1 MKELVGQGKPFYSAV
16 DKAAGLLKRKVGTG
30 AEFMQELKGLGGIKQ
45 SEIEDR
51 GLGEIMGAPKMTHEQ
66 FMAALAAK
74 PAPAIRE
81 KILDVG
87 NTDDPRWLTQEERNN
102 PPENLTHHEN
112 YTLPGGKNYREMLI
126 KAPAIDGEHNN
137 LRNILEAKYGP
148 AGANSDFA
156 TNADKKLWKDSLN
169 KTQSR
174 EQFQGVGA
182 HFGGE
187 KDILASMRL
196 KDRTGPNGEKLLHL
210 EELQSDW
217 HQQGRDKGY
226 KKTPEELQAERQL
239 KQKAHDEYVKNESN
253 TLNEE
258 YKTLKEKMR
267 NTPNVGTATPDQ
279 LHQLGLKLL
288 AKTHIANFESPQ
300 DVEDLRAIQ
309 KQYDQLKE
317 ANDLRQRETNI
328 LRQLN
333 ILSES
338 SPSEPENRGVPN
350 APFKKNWEEMALKR
364 LIHHAAEKG
373 YHGIVVT
380 PGAEQADRYSLAKH
394 IDDLHYSGTN
404 LVAYDGEGNEVI
416 KQTGVTPQDLPS
428 FVGKELAEK
437 LMAQKPQ
444 GTLGDTV
451 RSLRGVDME
460 VGGEGMKG
468 FYDKKV
474 PNILNTIG
482 KKHGVKT
489 QLHAIPLPKK
499 GRERTDE
506 EFVQALRN
514 DNLVNANYF
523 NLPDEVKDKY
533 SYHPEH
539 VGLHHFP
546 ITEEM
551 RKDVLTNGLPLHREG
566 GIIHKAVGGTVQPS
580 MNQMRAELMGK
591 KPTSLSDLSTIGAN
605 EAPNMNVKVYVPPS
619 GGQLPVGGV
628 SMGAQPLPIG
638 GIDMSQGQQGN
649 QLMPASL
656 VQPPQPPQGGQ
667 PPQAGGMPS
676 PLSAGASS
684 PAQQPPSNILQMTP
698 QGQAL
703 NAMSPPKMAEGGG
716 IPMTYK
722 VGGSDNMPEAQ
733 PSWYQDDGES
743 TFNIDNLQQLAKGG
757 DVDSMKKEIAKKKS
771 LPKRVLIKAEG
782 RGGVKGIVVPRHLIE
797 GNPNASA
804 EGLKNMMK
812 ARAKVYG
819 AEHRDPLDMRS
830 ISDIH
835 KQALSEHFAKPIDD
849 QRAAEQ
855 EALNRLREAKFIK
868 DNRDTLDESEKLDT
882 VNHEYDAQGRSHV
895 GYASK
900 GIAGRALFPKGHGK
914 DMDYEV
920 INTCPGQTTGCG
932 GGVDAQGIVDTKRGS
947 CFAPNAESQYA
958 AAVSRRAGH
967 AIAKHDPAMTK
978 DWIIAHTGSMRNA
991 AEKADTQNKRM
1002 LFRPNVVDETDTTSR
1017 HVIRHLNSQRKAE
1030 GRPDIIS
1037 NQYGKTNELHDPE
1050 NGYYVTHSNIGPKV
1064 KHGQEIAENIG
1075 RDKARVRN
1083 TIMAA
1088 DNKGDFVNEQGN
1100 KTPPKGS
1107 YFVTD
1112 VKRGSPMSKKMEGA
1126 IKHAKYWSTGRSDSE
1141 LTEQEKA
1148 EGPEGHFGGNGKP
1161 TTEDKSHYGHTTH
1174 KGLRYDYQRQHILHP
1189 RLVQVGHND
1198 DGTAHM
1204 IPTDSRFKDE
1214 DFLPKNRFKTKNGKV
1229 AGHILMT
1236 TPTESTDLASHQTTF
1251 THNVNASHIDHAL
1264 KNKGEYEVDRP
1275 EDQEK
1280 AKGKE
1285 YVAPKPINIPKT
1297 WKLANGGSINLGR
1310 HPGYGDDNFHAF
1322 PEQNVIAQRHLA
1334 MRDGEQ
1340 EEQNA
1345 NQMTYHSKHKKPVSI
1360 NKKLDTMRLELTM
1373 KKAK

>member
-1 MKELVGQGKPFYSAV
+1 
-16 DKAAGLLKRKVGTG
+16 
-30 AEFMQELKGLGGIKQ
+30 
-45 SEIEDR
+45 
-51 GLGEIMGAPKMTHEQ
+51 
-66 FMAALAAK
+66 
-74 PAPAIRE
+74 
-81 KILDVG
+81 
-87 NTDDPRWLTQEERNN
+87 
-102 PPENLTHHEN
+102 
-112 YTLPGGKNYREMLI
+112 
-126 KAPAIDGEHNN
+126 
-137 LRNILEAKYGP
+137 
-148 AGANSDFA
+148 
-156 TNADKKLWKDSLN
+156 
-169 KTQSR
+169 
-174 EQFQGVGA
+174 
-182 HFGGE
+182 
-187 KDILASMRL
+187 
-196 KDRTGPNGEKLLHL
+196 
-210 EELQSDW
+210 
-217 HQQGRDKGY
+217 
-226 KKTPEELQAERQL
+226 
-239 KQKAHDEYVKNESN
+239 
-253 TLNEE
+253 
-258 YKTLKEKMR
+258 MR
-267 NTPNVGTATPDQ
+267 NSPNIGTATPDQ

-288 AKTHIANFESPQ
+288 AKSHIANFESPQ
-300 DVEDLRAIQ
+300 DVQDIRAMQ

-317 ANDLRQRETNI
+317 ANDLKQRETNI

-338 SPSEPENRGVPN
+338 KPSEPENRGVPN

-380 PGAEQADRYSLAKH
+380 PGAEQADRYNLANHVDTVIYEKNSDGSITYTPEKQGSNLRNVTVKPEELSLH
-394 IDDLHYSGTN
+394 L
-404 LVAYDGEGNEVI
+404 
-416 KQTGVTPQDLPS
+416 
-428 FVGKELAEK
+428 GKDVAEK
-437 LMAQKPQ
+437 ILKSQTDNGALSNLDLK
-444 GTLGDTV
+444 
-451 RSLRGVDME
+451 

-474 PNILNTIG
+474 PNILNGIG
-482 KKHGVKT
+482 KKYGVKT
-489 QLHAIPLPKK
+489 ELGGHSIPK
-499 GRERTDE
+499 GVSDFNPNTGTTNPDQP
-506 EFVQALRN
+506 QAQ
-514 DNLVNANYF
+514 
-523 NLPDEVKDKY
+523 
-533 SYHPEH
+533 
-539 VGLHHFP
+539 LHHFP

-551 RKDVLTNGLPLHREG
+551 RKDVLTNGLPLHKEG

-580 MNQMRAELMGK
+580 MNQMRAELIGK

-605 EAPNMNVKVYVPPS
+605 EAPNMNVKAYIPPS

-628 SMGAQPLPIG
+628 SLGNQPLPIG

-656 VQPPQPPQGGQ
+656 IQPPQPPQGAPQGQ

-703 NAMSPPKMAEGGG
+703 NAMSPPKMADGGS

-733 PSWYQDDGES
+733 PSWYQDDGEG
-743 TFNIDNLQQLAKGG
+743 TFNIDNIQQLAKGG
-757 DVDSMKKEIAKKKS
+757 DVESMKKEIANKKS
-771 LPKRVLIKAEG
+771 LPKRVLVKAEG

-849 QRAAEQ
+849 QRASEQ
-855 EALNRLREAKFIK
+855 EALDRLRKAKFIK

-967 AIAKHDPAMTK
+967 AIAKHDSAMTK
-978 DWIIAHTGSMRNA
+978 DWIIAHTGSMRSA

-1017 HVIRHLNSQRKAE
+1017 HVIRHLNSQRAKE

-1148 EGPEGHFGGNGKP
+1148 EGTEGHFGGNGKP

-1251 THNVNASHIDHAL
+1251 THNVNANHIDHAL

-1297 WKLANGGSINLGR
+1297 WKLAEGGSINLGR

-1360 NKKLDTMRLELTM
+1360 NKKLDTMLLELTM

>member
-51 GLGEIMGAPKMTHEQ
+51 GLGDIMVAPKMTHEQ

-81 KILDVG
+81 KVLGGTRSIG
-87 NTDDPRWLTQEERNN
+87 NVATGVAPY
-102 PPENLTHHEN
+102 HEQH
-112 YTLPGGKNYREMLI
+112 TLPGGENYREMLI
-126 KAPAIDGEHNN
+126 KS
-137 LRNILEAKYGP
+137 P
-148 AGANSDFA
+148 AGVDNQEKISELDSKIRRIPMFDSTPEQQEEIIRSYEKLKALKEEEQ
-156 TNADKKLWKDSLN
+156 NAPKA
-169 KTQSR
+169 
-174 EQFQGVGA
+174 FGGVYH

-187 KDILASMRL
+187 PAILASMRL

-217 HQQGRDKGY
+217 HQQGREHGY
-226 KKTPEELQAERQL
+226 
-239 KQKAHDEYVKNESN
+239 
-253 TLNEE
+253 
-258 YKTLKEKMR
+258 
-267 NTPNVGTATPDQ
+267 
-279 LHQLGLKLL
+279 
-288 AKTHIANFESPQ
+288 Q
-300 DVEDLRAIQ
+300 DPPKPVART
-309 KQYDQLKE
+309 E
-317 ANDLRQRETNI
+317 ANPFAFDTIYDKQ
-328 LRQLN
+328 
-333 ILSES
+333 
-338 SPSEPENRGVPN
+338 VPN

-380 PGAEQADRYSLAKH
+380 PGAEQADRYNLANH
-394 IDDLHYSGTN
+394 IDSLHFSRNSDGTVDIN
-404 LVAYDGEGNEVI
+404 AVKDRNTVVD
-416 KQTGVTPQDLPS
+416 KTMQTPEQIES
-428 FVGKELAEK
+428 MVGKDL
-437 LMAQKPQ
+437 AQKIFNTKTSF
-444 GTLGDTV
+444 G
-451 RSLRGVDME
+451 SLEGLDLQ

-474 PNILNTIG
+474 PNILNAIG
-482 KKHGVKT
+482 KKYGVKT
-489 QLHAIPLPKK
+489 ELNGHKLAGDPSQRGDASERLGLAGESLADMNPEQVQAFNQKLDDSNAKQLH
-499 GRERTDE
+499 
-506 EFVQALRN
+506 
-514 DNLVNANYF
+514 Y
-523 NLPDEVKDKY
+523 
-533 SYHPEH
+533 
-539 VGLHHFP
+539 FP
-546 ITEEM
+546 INEQM
-551 RKDVLTNGLPLHREG
+551 RKDVLTNGLPLHKEG

-580 MNQMRAELMGK
+580 MNQMRAELIGK

-605 EAPNMNVKVYVPPS
+605 EAPNMNVKAYIPPS

-628 SMGAQPLPIG
+628 SLGDQPLPIG

-656 VQPPQPPQGGQ
+656 IQPPQPPQGAPQGQ

-703 NAMSPPKMAEGGG
+703 NAMSPPKMADGGS

-733 PSWYQDDGES
+733 PSWYQDDGEG
-743 TFNIDNLQQLAKGG
+743 TFNIDNIQQLAKGG
-757 DVDSMKKEIAKKKS
+757 DVESMKKELAEKKD
-771 LPKRVLIKAEG
+771 LPKRVLVKAEG
-782 RGGVKGIVVPRHLIE
+782 SGGVKGIVVPRHLIE
-797 GNPNASA
+797 GNPKASA
-804 EGLKNMMK
+804 EGLKNMMA

-819 AEHRDPLDMRS
+819 AEHREPLDMRS

-835 KQALSEHFAKPIDD
+835 KQALSEHFAKSIDD
-849 QRAAEQ
+849 QRESEQ
-855 EALNRLREAKFIK
+855 EALNRLRQAKFIK
-868 DNRDTLDESEKLDT
+868 HNRDTLDESEKLDT
-882 VNHEYDAQGRSHV
+882 VHHEFDAQGRSHV

-900 GIAGRALFPKGHGK
+900 GIAGHALFPKGHGK
-914 DMDYEV
+914 NMDYSV
-920 INTCPGQTTGCG
+920 INTCAGQTTGCG
-932 GGVDAQGIVDTKRGS
+932 GGTDAQGIVDTKRGT

-978 DWIIAHTGSMRNA
+978 DWIIAHTGSMRRA
-991 AEKADTQNKRM
+991 ADKADTQNQRM

-1050 NGYYVTHSNIGPKV
+1050 NGYYVTHSNVGPKT
-1064 KHGQEIAENIG
+1064 KKGQSIAENIG

-1083 TIMAA
+1083 TITAA

-1107 YFVTD
+1107 YLVTD

-1126 IKHAKYWSTGRSDSE
+1126 IKHAKYWSIGRADSE
-1141 LTEQEKA
+1141 LSKEEKE
-1148 EGPEGHFGGNGKP
+1148 EGAEGHFGGNGKP
-1161 TTEDKSHYGHTTH
+1161 TTEDKSHYGHTTY

-1198 DGTAHM
+1198 DGTPHM

-1214 DFLPKNRFKTKNGKV
+1214 EFLPKNRFKTKNGKV

-1236 TPTESTDLASHQTTF
+1236 TPTESTDTLGHQTVF
-1251 THNVNASHIDHAL
+1251 THNVNEKDIEHAQ
-1264 KNKGEYEVDRP
+1264 KNNGEYQIDRP

-1280 AKGKE
+1280 SANKE
-1285 YVAPKPINIPKT
+1285 YVAPQPIKIVRK
-1297 WKLANGGSINLGR
+1297 AHGGSIGGR
-1310 HPGYGDDNFHAF
+1310 HPGYEDDNFHAF

-1340 EEQNA
+1340 EEQKA

>member
-81 KILDVG
+81 NVLGEEPEPPSREEIRRNANALIRARSREYASEGSDNSREYRTLQAEEMRRLRENHMDQAMRLAQEDFDK
-87 NTDDPRWLTQEERNN
+87 NPDPTY
-102 PPENLTHHEN
+102 HHQ
-112 YTLPGGKNYREMLI
+112 YTLPGGENYREMLI
-126 KAPAIDGEHNN
+126 KAPE
-137 LRNILEAKYGP
+137 E
-148 AGANSDFA
+148 
-156 TNADKKLWKDSLN
+156 
-169 KTQSR
+169 
-174 EQFQGVGA
+174 
-182 HFGGE
+182 GGE
-187 KDILASMRL
+187 MFKGVTGHFNGEPGVLASMRV
-196 KDRTGPNGEKLLHL
+196 KDRIVSGDMGYTLVNKKSGNKSQRYNTVEEAKLAWQNMPESMRPMLSIEYMRGPDKKLLHL

-217 HQQGRDKGY
+217 HQQGREKGY
-226 KKTPEELQAERQL
+226 QKTPEELQAEKQQ

-267 NTPNVGTATPDQ
+267 NSPNIGTATPDQ

-380 PGAEQADRYSLAKH
+380 PGQEQADRYSLAKY
-394 IDDLHYSGTN
+394 IDDLHYSGSN

-444 GTLGDTV
+444 GTLGDPV
-451 RSLRGVDME
+451 RSLRGLDME

-474 PNILNTIG
+474 PNILNSIG
-482 KKHGVKT
+482 KKYGVKT
-489 QLHAIPLPKK
+489 ELGGHSIPKGVSDFNPMTGETNPDQPQAQLH
-499 GRERTDE
+499 
-506 EFVQALRN
+506 
-514 DNLVNANYF
+514 Y
-523 NLPDEVKDKY
+523 
-533 SYHPEH
+533 
-539 VGLHHFP
+539 FP
-546 ITEEM
+546 INEQM
-551 RKDVLTNGLPLHREG
+551 RKDVMTNGLPLHKEG

-580 MNQMRAELMGK
+580 INQMRAELIGK

-628 SMGAQPLPIG
+628 SMGDQPLPIG

-656 VQPPQPPQGGQ
+656 IQPPPQGAPQGQ

-698 QGQAL
+698 QGQAM
-703 NAMSPPKMAEGGG
+703 NAMTPPQAPPRMADGGS

-722 VGGSDNMPEAQ
+722 MGGTDNMPEAQ

-743 TFNIDNLQQLAKGG
+743 TFNIDNIQQLAKGG
-757 DVDSMKKEIAKKKS
+757 DVDSMKQELAAKS
-771 LPKRVLIKAEG
+771 DAPKRIKIDAEG
-782 RGGVKGIVVPRHLIE
+782 SGGVKGIVVPRHLLEKSSNSIGMNE
-797 GNPNASA
+797 IN
-804 EGLKNMMK
+804 K

-819 AEHRDPLDMRS
+819 SENREPLNLGQ
-830 ISDIH
+830 IAKTH
-835 KQALSEHFAKPIDD
+835 KTTLANHFSLPVEE
-849 QRAAEQ
+849 QTAAE
-855 EALNRLREAKFIK
+855 EAALNRLRQAKHIGEK
-868 DNRDTLDESEKLDT
+868 ANTLDKSEKLDT
-882 VNHEYDAQGRSHV
+882 VNHERDPQGRAYV
-895 GYASK
+895 GFASK
-900 GIAGRALFPKGHGK
+900 GVAGHSLYTSGDGK
-914 DMDYEV
+914 NV
-920 INTCPGQTTGCG
+920 KRHVVNTCPGQTAGCG
-932 GGVDAQGIVDTKRGS
+932 GGTDANGVVDTSKGT
-947 CFAPNAESQYA
+947 CFAPNAESQYSA
-958 AAVSRRAGH
+958 AAVRRSSH
-967 AIAKHDPAMTK
+967 EQAKHDPAMTN
-978 DWIIAHTGSMRNA
+978 DWMLAHTGSLRAA
-991 AEKADTQNKRM
+991 AETADKKNKVL
-1002 LFRPNVVDETDTTSR
+1002 LFRPNVVDETDVSSR
-1017 HVIRHLNSQRKAE
+1017 HAIRHLNQQRKAK
-1030 GRPDIIS
+1030 GKPAIIANS
-1037 NQYGKTNELHDPE
+1037 YGKTNELHDPE
-1050 NGYYVTHSNIGPKV
+1050 NGYYVTHSNVGPKT
-1064 KHGQEIAENIG
+1064 KKGQSIAENIS

-1083 TIMAA
+1083 TITAA

-1100 KTPPKGS
+1100 QTPPKGS
-1107 YFVTD
+1107 YMVTD
-1112 VKRGSPMSKKMEGA
+1112 VKRGSPMSKSMEKA
-1126 IKHAKYWSTGRSDSE
+1126 ITHAKYWTTGRAEHE
-1141 LTEQEKA
+1141 LTEEEKA

-1161 TTEDKSHYGHTTH
+1161 TTEDKSHYGHRT
-1174 KGLRYDYQRQHILHP
+1174 LENMRYDYQRQHILHP

-1198 DGTAHM
+1198 DGTPHM

-1214 DFLPKNRFKTKNGKV
+1214 
-1229 AGHILMT
+1229 
-1236 TPTESTDLASHQTTF
+1236 
-1251 THNVNASHIDHAL
+1251 
-1264 KNKGEYEVDRP
+1264 EVL
-1275 EDQEK
+1275 
-1280 AKGKE
+1280 
-1285 YVAPKPINIPKT
+1285 N
-1297 WKLANGGSINLGR
+1297 
-1310 HPGYGDDNFHAF
+1310 
-1322 PEQNVIAQRHLA
+1322 
-1334 MRDGEQ
+1334 
-1340 EEQNA
+1340 EEPFQ
-1345 NQMTYHSKHKKPVSI
+1345 
-1360 NKKLDTMRLELTM
+1360 NKKR
-1373 KKAK
+1373 